1 VLGCPNDAV
10 VSVDLQSSCGAEAA
24 SLMAEAISAV
34 AGTGRSAILLTS
46 KGTGSLTLDFGQ
58 FPFRV
63 KAESP
68 STRIYDWP
76 LLARK

>member
-1 VLGCPNDAV
+1 
-10 VSVDLQSSCGAEAA
+10 
-24 SLMAEAISAV
+24 MAEAISAV

-68 STRIYDWP
+68 STRIYDRP